1 MEGGT
6 LFETIERRRHL
17 TEQEASLV
25 IRDIATALHFLHQ
38 KGEPP
43 LLSHTAGIL
52 SSFPKYF
59 TLSELYYKVEV
70 VL

>member
-1 MEGGT
+1 MVFEKMEGGT

-38 KGEPP
+38 KGEHH
-43 LLSHTAGIL
+43 LLTSQTAESVAL
-52 SSFPKYF
+52 
-59 TLSELYYKVEV
+59 L
-70 VL
+70 